1 MNRYGIADVGSNTV
15 VLIIYE
21 TDGNVLRQLKYIST
35 PVHLINYV
43 HDHHMSRQGIETAA
57 GVLREYAR
65 ILDEAGVVH
74 RFADLTEPGR
84 VDNREELVKA
94 LAESGFEIHALSGQ
108 QEAVYDYEGAK
119 LFYPD
124 IHEGIAFDVGGGST
138 ELISFENDQ
147 AVETVSLPLGCV
159 RLAKL
164 PLDTKE
170 CALALQNA
178 RENFPSFA
186 NSAKEIIGIGGTARA
201 VGLLCEKAYGDR
213 HRVRAGDLREIFEKI
228 RTEDEQ
234 MCALMRATV
243 DPARVPVFL
252 PGIHMILEICAMF
265 ETQTILISDTG
276 IREGFLLDCIRK
288 L

>member
-43 HDHHMSRQGIETAA
+43 HDRHMSRQGIETAA
-57 GVLREYAR
+57 GVLCQYAK
-65 ILDEAGVVH
+65 ILDEEGVVY

-84 VDNREELVKA
+84 VENRDELLEA
-94 LAESGFEIHALSGQ
+94 LLQSGFEIHPLSGE
-108 QEAVYDYEGAK
+108 QEAVYDYEGAR

-138 ELISFENDQ
+138 ELISFKNDQ
-147 AVETVSLPLGCV
+147 AEQTVSLPLGCV

-170 CALALQNA
+170 CALALQSA

-186 NSAKEIIGIGGTARA
+186 TRAKEIIGIGGTARA
-201 VGLLCEKAYGDR
+201 IGLLCEKAYGDR
-213 HRVRAGDLREIFEKI
+213 HRVRVRDLKDAFEKI
-228 RTEDEQ
+228 RAEDEQ
-234 MCALMRATV
+234 MCALMRASV

-265 ETQTILISDTG
+265 ETETILVSDTG